1 MVGKLYEE
9 RPNYT
14 FNELVA
20 DIGGSLGLVLGL
32 SMIDICVFGRTMCRV
47 TRRKISQFST
57 SRKPTCSEWHKINHD
72 ANGKSYRVQAK
83 TQMAILP
90 PMAKPS
96 YVNLSND
103 EILTKL

>member
-1 MVGKLYEE
+1 MAEVVGNLYEE

-32 SMIDICVFGRTMCRV
+32 SMIDIFVFGRTMCRV
-47 TRRKISQFST
+47 ARRRITKLT
-57 SRKPTCSEWHKINHD
+57 RKPTCSQWHKINND
-72 ANGKSYRVQAK
+72 VVDPDNQKTRGVMYQGKSLYIDFSK
-83 TQMAILP
+83 
-90 PMAKPS
+90 
-96 YVNLSND
+96 D